1 MAVQAHDAQIGFAE
15 EDEFGKRKAPT
26 RFYPVYDTVAP
37 NYEPERLESE
47 SVIAGSDVIGSDQWN
62 GGPIKVGTDLGFELM
77 QDFSMLLLKHM
88 LGSVST
94 SGSGPYTHEF
104 TPGAIDDLS
113 LCIQGGLPPVLGA
126 AVIPVEMVGCKFTD
140 WEVACQAGKIA
151 TVGLT
156 VVARDALYGTRQV
169 TDGVT
174 TNTDATVTSAS
185 AAFTQADKGKLI
197 TGTGIPTGTTILSV
211 TNSTTIEMS
220 ANATATATGVTVTI
234 GATLASASY
243 GAKSATPFKFN
254 HATVSVGG
262 VAQEV
267 TSLSIKGSNGL
278 KTDRLFLGS
287 QLYAK
292 ALRESRREF
301 TVELGQEFRD
311 LTAMNA
317 LKNGTE
323 VAVVAAFTG
332 ASTSVTFT
340 MNCRYDSV
348 SPKADGKS
356 LADQP
361 LTLKCVRSGSGN
373 GTAIT
378 VTVVSASETF

>member
-1 MAVQAHDAQIGFAE
+1 MTA
-15 EDEFGKRKAPT
+15 
-26 RFYPVYDTVAP
+26 
-37 NYEPERLESE
+37 
-47 SVIAGSDVIGSDQWN
+47 
-62 GGPIKVGTDLGFELM
+62 
-77 QDFSMLLLKHM
+77 
-88 LGSVST
+88 
-94 SGSGPYTHEF
+94 
-104 TPGAIDDLS
+104 
-113 LCIQGGLPPVLGA
+113 
-126 AVIPVEMVGCKFTD
+126 
-140 WEVACQAGKIA
+140 
-151 TVGLT
+151 
-156 VVARDALYGTRQV
+156 
-169 TDGVT
+169 
-174 TNTDATVTSAS
+174 TNTALTSAS
-185 AAFTQADKGKLI
+185 AAFTQADKGKLV
-197 TGTGIPTGTTILSV
+197 TGTGIAAGTTISSV
-211 TNSTTIEMS
+211 TNGTTVVLS
-220 ANATATATGVTVTI
+220 QATTATATGVTVTI
-234 GATLASASY
+234 GAALASASY

-254 HATVSVGG
+254 HATVSIGG

-267 TSLSIKGSNGL
+267 TSLSIKGNNGL

-361 LTLKCVRSGSGN
+361 VTLKCVRSGAGN
-373 GTAIT
+373 GSAIT
-378 VTVVSASETF
+378 AVVVSASETF